1 MKSAVL
7 KTFLGLT
14 VSAFASSALAEES
27 GNVRDG
33 LRFAQSVCA
42 ECHAV
47 RDGERA
53 SPNAQAPTFTTVA
66 NTPGMN
72 AMALEVWFQTPH
84 PTMPNLKFSN
94 QESDN
99 VIAYILSLRKRQ

>member
-7 KTFLGLT
+7 KTLLVFCAGT
-14 VSAFASSALAEES
+14 FASSAMAEES
-27 GNVRDG
+27 GNTRDG

-42 ECHAV
+42 ECHGV
-47 RDGERA
+47 RDGERS
-53 SPNAQAPTFTTVA
+53 SPNTKAPTFTNVA

-94 QESDN
+94 AESDN
-99 VIAYILSLRKRQ
+99 VIAYILSLRKRP

>member
-1 MKSAVL
+1 MKSLLLETIVAL
-7 KTFLGLT
+7 SA
-14 VSAFASSALAEES
+14 SAFASSALAEEN
-27 GNVRDG
+27 GNAKDG
-33 LRFAQSVCA
+33 LRFAQSICA

-53 SPNAQAPTFTTVA
+53 SPNVQAPTFTNVA

-94 QESDN
+94 QQSDD
-99 VIAYILSLRKRQ
+99 VIAYILTLRKR